1 MMELALMPLTSATT
15 SANSAGM
22 RHPPRRRARMVN
34 AIMKGSPAQGSRMTE
49 IRPAYCKK
57 YGDSM

>member
-1 MMELALMPLTSATT
+1 MPLTRATT
-15 SANSAGM
+15 RANRAGYL
-22 RHPPRRRARMVN
+22 HPPRRRARITK
-34 AIMKGSPAQGSRMTE
+34 AIIQGRPAHGSRMTE